1 MPRLARLLITV
12 PLLITF
18 FIGLFGPASRPHHAR
33 AQDLPPAS
41 PFTQAA
47 QDIAGRMSVTEK
59 IGQLFVVNIPG
70 NVITNTTSL
79 SPIADLIANERIG
92 GVQISAANGN
102 YTQAIGLPTQ
112 VATLTNQLQALAA
125 LTATADL
132 TQSVSSGFV
141 PLFIV
146 TAADAPGALHNESS
160 QGLTQIPTQ
169 LALGATWKPENAA
182 TVGRIVGEELAQMGV
197 NVLLGPTLDV
207 LDVPKPGLPGDAGTR
222 VFGGDPFWVGKFGA
236 AFVLGVHGGSDSRV
250 AVIAKN
256 FPGLG
261 SSDRNIDDE
270 IPTVQKSLEQLKQI
284 ELAPFFAVTQ
294 QSPYDLTSAEGLL
307 VSHIRYRGFQG
318 NIRASTRPVSLDP
331 QAYQAL
337 MSLPPLKAWRD
348 GGGITFSDSL
358 GTRSVRRFYDPLEKT
373 FNARRIAQE
382 AFVAGNDVLLLGSFG
397 LTNDWAEHLAN
408 IKDTLA
414 FFRAKYA
421 EDRNFAASVDAAL
434 LRILSLKLK
443 LYGGAFSLQNAQ
455 VNLDAA
461 AQIKPNTED
470 IAAIAKDS
478 ITLLSP
484 SARDYPAVIS
494 SPPGKDDSI
503 VFITDDR
510 LIQECE
516 ACAPYPAIAP
526 SALQNI
532 ALELYGPDTTGQLD
546 PQRMSSFTFNEL
558 VAFGDLVTPTLVVG
572 DGVTAAITS
581 TLAANAV
588 PATLT
593 VTQIPITQTVTP
605 TLQTAEPANTPTPA
619 PTPDPARV
627 QSAINKASWIVIGML
642 DMNPNLSSTV
652 ALRQFLSQRA
662 DALRDKKVI
671 IFAFSAPYYLDAT
684 EVSKATAY
692 FGAYS
697 RSSAYLRAAIQ
708 ALFGSATVNGELPVS
723 VDAVGYS
730 LVKQTEPNPDQLIP
744 MIATEVV
751 TDTQVAAPLELKI
764 NDPLTLRAGPIFDRN
779 GHLVPDNT
787 PVQFTVNFP
796 AERVQQ
802 NQMGVTLNGIAETT
816 IVIERKG
823 TVEIR
828 AEAEPALRSYVIRVN
843 ISATDEIS
851 IETIKPT
858 AIPTNTP
865 LPTLAPTNTALPA
878 PTAVPTP
885 APPVERV
892 TRTNWLA
899 FAATLVALLV
909 VGLIGLAAATN
920 LGAVARWRAVL
931 ISITA
936 GWVAYVLYALG
947 SPGTRR
953 LEVALGWVGLPIIAA
968 ICAAG
973 VLAVFLIGSQRGKQ

>member
-1 MPRLARLLITV
+1 MPRYVRAFTTY
-12 PLLITF
+12 PLLITLF
-18 FIGLFGPASRPHHAR
+18 LGLIGPQSAHAQTPEPA
-33 AQDLPPAS
+33 QLV
-41 PFTQAA
+41 QAA
-47 QDIAGRMSVTEK
+47 QDIVRRMSVTEK
-59 IGQLFVVNIPG
+59 IGQLFIVNIPG
-70 NVITNTTSL
+70 HVITSTSA
-79 SPIADLIANERIG
+79 IADLIANERIG

-102 YTQAIGLPTQ
+102 YTQSIELPTQ

-125 LTATADL
+125 LTATTTA
-132 TQSVSSGFV
+132 TQSFSSGFV

-146 TAADAPGALHNESS
+146 TTADSPGALHNESS

-207 LDVPKPGLPGDAGTR
+207 LDVPKPSLPGDAGTR

-294 QSPYDLTSAEGLL
+294 QSPFELPSAEGLL

-348 GGGITFSDSL
+348 AGGVTFSDSL
-358 GTRSVRRFYDPLEKT
+358 GTRSVRRFYDPLEQT

-408 IKDTLA
+408 IKDTLE
-414 FFRAKYA
+414 FFRTKYV
-421 EDRNFAASVDAAL
+421 EDQNFAASVDDAL
-434 LRILSLKLK
+434 LRILSLKLQ
-443 LYGGAFSLQNAQ
+443 LYDGTFTLQNAE

-526 SALQNI
+526 SALQDI
-532 ALELYGPDTTGQLD
+532 ALELYGPKTTGQLD

-558 VAFGDLVTPTLVVG
+558 VAFGELLTPTLVAG
-572 DGVTAAITS
+572 DEATATITPPRWPPMRCK
-581 TLAANAV
+581 L
-588 PATLT
+588 TLT
-593 VTQIPITQTVTP
+593 VTQIPLTQTVTP
-605 TLQTAEPANTPTPA
+605 TLQTVDANITPIPVPA
-619 PTPDPARV
+619 PDPARV
-627 QSAINKASWIVIGML
+627 QSAINKAQWIVIGML
-642 DMNPNLSSTV
+642 DMNPSLSSTV
-652 ALRQFLSQRA
+652 ALREFLSQRA

-692 FGAYS
+692 FGVYS

-708 ALFGSATVNGELPVS
+708 ALFGSAAVNGDLPVS
-723 VDAVGYS
+723 VDALGYS
-730 LVKQTEPNPDQLIP
+730 LVKQTEPDPDQLIP
-744 MIATEVV
+744 MIAGEAV
-751 TDTQVAAPLELKI
+751 TDTQAASPPLERKI
-764 NDPLTLRAGPIFDRN
+764 SDQLTLRAGPILDRN
-779 GHLVPDNT
+779 SHLVPDNT

-796 AERVQQ
+796 TERVQQ
-802 NQMGVTLNGIAETT
+802 NQMGGDD
-816 IVIERKG
+816 ERH
-823 TVEIR
+823 
-828 AEAEPALRSYVIRVN
+828 
-843 ISATDEIS
+843 
-851 IETIKPT
+851 
-858 AIPTNTP
+858 
-865 LPTLAPTNTALPA
+865 
-878 PTAVPTP
+878 
-885 APPVERV
+885 
-892 TRTNWLA
+892 
-899 FAATLVALLV
+899 
-909 VGLIGLAAATN
+909 
-920 LGAVARWRAVL
+920 
-931 ISITA
+931 
-936 GWVAYVLYALG
+936 
-947 SPGTRR
+947 RR
-953 LEVALGWVGLPIIAA
+953 DHD
-968 ICAAG
+968 CD
-973 VLAVFLIGSQRGKQ
+973 